1 MTKTLLQRIATAI
14 STAPQ
19 GETYED
25 CHNNEAKA
33 AILEVAKWLEED
45 ETLTGAKCAFM
56 LEQQV
61 EPKDYSINTIVDM
74 MDVLKK
80 ETKK

>member
-25 CHNNEAKA
+25 CRNNEAKA
-33 AILEVAKWLEED
+33 ALEEIALWVE
-45 ETLTGAKCAFM
+45 ETFNSSFVTAYELRKQANK
-56 LEQQV
+56 
-61 EPKDYSINTIVDM
+61 
-74 MDVLKK
+74 
-80 ETKK
+80 

>member
-25 CHNNEAKA
+25 CRNNEAKA
-33 AILEVAKWLEED
+33 VLEETVKWMREVYYKRINYGGD
-45 ETLTGAKCAFM
+45 MWHSLYG
-56 LEQQV
+56 
-61 EPKDYSINTIVDM
+61 SINDIPDM
-74 MDVLKK
+74 MNLLKK
-80 ETKK
+80 EANK

>member
-25 CHNNEAKA
+25 CRNNEAKA
-33 AILEVAKWLEED
+33 ALLEVAKWLEED
-45 ETLTGAKCAFM
+45 GTLTGAKCAFM
-56 LEQQV
+56 IEQQV
-61 EPKDYSINTIVDM
+61 EPTDYSMRTYD
-74 MDVLKK
+74 
-80 ETKK
+80 

>member
-1 MTKTLLQRIATAI
+1 MTKTLLQRISTAI

-25 CHNNEAKA
+25 CRNNEAKA
-33 AILEVAKWLEED
+33 ALEE
-45 ETLTGAKCAFM
+45 TVKFM
-56 LEQQV
+56 REIYYKRANYNGDMWNPL
-61 EPKDYSINTIVDM
+61 YGSINDIVDM

-80 ETKK
+80 EAKK

>member
-25 CHNNEAKA
+25 CRNNEAKA
-33 AILEVAKWLEED
+33 VLLEVAKWLEED
-45 ETLTGAKCAFM
+45 NTLTGAKCAFM

-61 EPKDYSINTIVDM
+61 EPKDYIMRHYD
-74 MDVLKK
+74 
-80 ETKK
+80 

>member
-1 MTKTLLQRIATAI
+1 MTSTKTLLQRIATAI

-25 CHNNEAKA
+25 CRNNEAKA

-45 ETLTGAKCAFM
+45 NTPTGAKCAFM
-56 LEQQV
+56 LQQQV
-61 EPKDYSINTIVDM
+61 EPKDYSIRTYD
-74 MDVLKK
+74 
-80 ETKK
+80 

>member
-25 CHNNEAKA
+25 CRNNEAKA
-33 AILEVAKWLEED
+33 ALEE
-45 ETLTGAKCAFM
+45 
-56 LEQQV
+56 
-61 EPKDYSINTIVDM
+61 IVDWIEKVNDG
-74 MDVLKK
+74 DVDFILWKLKQELK
-80 ETKK
+80 

>member
-25 CHNNEAKA
+25 CRNNEAKA
-33 AILEVAKWLEED
+33 VLEEVISVLQNVPNPEANRAAINRI
-45 ETLTGAKCAFM
+45 ETEL
-56 LEQQV
+56 
-61 EPKDYSINTIVDM
+61 NR
-74 MDVLKK
+74 
-80 ETKK
+80 